1 MGTGRRLSTDD
12 FGGSHSQAAGR
23 SSSDGD
29 PPLLLLLPALPALP
43 ALAEL
48 LPLSM
53 DGKICRGGCVAVW
66 VCGCGCGHTEQRAT

>member
-29 PPLLLLLPALPALP
+29 PPLLLLPALPALP

-66 VCGCGCGHTEQRAT
+66 VCGCGHTEQRAT